1 MRSARALAVVL
12 GLLGGCAETRG
23 GGFSKVLPDD
33 AAAAADVTVEDLPV
47 VTDVTVADLTAPA
60 DLPTP
65 RDVAPTDAGVDAP
78 AVTDA
83 RADVSALDAPPADVP
98 SADVSPAVDGGM
110 CGARDLGARTGPSLA
125 TGTTTGGAST
135 LEGTCGGE
143 AVDEAVFTWVAPADG
158 DYDFTTDGS
167 DFDTVIYVR
176 DGLCTEL
183 ELACN
188 DDDESLQGRVIVPL
202 VAGQRVTVVV
212 DGFDTNAGNYVLGI
226 TPVAAADAGAPTD

>member
-23 GGFSKVLPDD
+23 GGFSNVLPDD
-33 AAAAADVTVEDLPV
+33 ATAAADVTVEDLPA
-47 VTDVTVADLTAPA
+47 VTDATVADLTAPA

-65 RDVAPTDAGVDAP
+65 REGAPTDAGVAAP
-78 AVTDA
+78 AATDA
-83 RADVSALDAPPADVP
+83 RADVSAVDVRPTDVP
-98 SADVSPAVDGGM
+98 AAVDGGV
-110 CGARDLGARTGPSLA
+110 CGARDLGARTGPALA
-125 TGTTTGGAST
+125 TGATSGGPST
-135 LEGTCGGE
+135 LEGTCGGD
-143 AVDEAVFTWVAPADG
+143 AVDEAVFTWVAPSDG

-176 DGLCTEL
+176 DGLCTES

-202 VAGQRVTVVV
+202 GAGQRVTVVV
-212 DGFDTNAGNYVLGI
+212 DGYDTNAGNYVLGI
-226 TPVAAADAGAPTD
+226 TPVGAADAGAPTD